1 MITFTNIF
9 NIKYNINSMGI
20 LNIKNNLNTGYIMGK
35 PIYILYE
42 WLDNNNN
49 HSFAIISF
57 ETSSSDINILNEL
70 HKIYNIHNIQII
82 DSDFQI
88 SKIDTGILI
97 NHSGHYN
104 PDLHC
109 TDPKRYI
116 HNGTGYGCFQIY
128 VKHQTSLKPLFC
140 LNNWNNTLFDIGLY
154 SNHGEYKDWTFSKSS
169 KLYQISSLY
178 MFQKKSETTTSVLFG
193 DSHAQEFQHLLN
205 LNVFS
210 ISAASAKGICKL
222 SSTLQLHKFILNHLI
237 DNQPKHIYFKF
248 GQVDIDYIYYTQNLF
263 YKSYIHQI
271 VNKYVNFVKMIQ
283 SLGYE
288 VTVLNINPP
297 TVKNNKEYL
306 QNILVNSKLVANNIQ
321 YNEIYNTHSTLID
334 SINVR
339 TSLNRDFNNCLEKK
353 CIENKLIFKSNYN
366 QLIDTN
372 TGIMHNMYLNHDY
385 VDHHI
390 NCSITSQNNLFLNLI
405 SSFMNKI

>member
-1 MITFTNIF
+1 
-9 NIKYNINSMGI
+9 MGV
-20 LNIKNNLNTGYIMGK
+20 LNIKNSLNTGYIIGK

-42 WLDNNNN
+42 WLDNNN
-49 HSFAIISF
+49 HQSFAIISF
-57 ETSSSDINILNEL
+57 ETSLSDIYILSEK
-70 HKIYNIHNIQII
+70 HKIHNIHNIQII

-88 SKIDTGILI
+88 SKIDSGILI

-109 TDPKRYI
+109 IDPKRYI
-116 HNGTGYGCFQIY
+116 HNGVGYGCFQIY
-128 VKHQTSLKPLFC
+128 TKHNTIFKPLFC

-154 SNHGEYKDWTFSKSS
+154 SNPGVHKDWTFSKSS
-169 KLYQISSLY
+169 KQYQISSLY
-178 MFQKKSETTTSVLFG
+178 IFQKKSETTTPVLFG
-193 DSHAQEFQHLLN
+193 DSHAQEFQHLSN

-222 SSTLQLHKFILNHLI
+222 SSTLQLHKFILNHLM

-248 GQVDIDYIYYTQNLF
+248 GQVDTDYIYYTQKLF

-271 VNKYVNFVKMIQ
+271 VNKYVNCIKMIQ
-283 SLGYE
+283 CLGFE

-339 TSLNRDFNNCLEKK
+339 TSLNRDFNNCLEQK
-353 CIENKLIFKSNYN
+353 CRENELLFKSNYN

-372 TGIMHNMYLNHDY
+372 TGIIHDMYLNHDY

-390 NCSITSQNNLFLNLI
+390 NCSITSQNKLFLNFI
-405 SSFMNKI
+405 SSFMNNI